1 MPATPEKTAL
11 KLGYIALTDA
21 APLLV
26 AGAKGFFARHGLSV
40 ELSQEPSWANIRDK
54 VCFGALDGAHMLAGI
69 PIACSLGI
77 GPIRQDM
84 LTGFGFG
91 LNGNA
96 ITLSH
101 AVCDE
106 IGGFA
111 GPVLDPSVLRPVIER
126 RRAAGAPPL
135 TLAHVYEF
143 SNHNYQLRYWLAAGG
158 IDPERDVRLCVIPPV
173 QMVASLEQGEIDGFC
188 VGEPWNSLAVRAGL
202 GCVATT
208 GYAIWHNAAEKVL
221 GVTREWAERHPNTHL
236 ALIRA
241 LIEAAQWLDVPAH
254 IEEAETIVRA
264 ALRLPSAP
272 PLLGG
277 SGGPVAP
284 PVFERYAANFP
295 WCSQAAFI
303 LLQMLRWGQ
312 ITRPIDL
319 RETAAT
325 VFQPRWFREAAA
337 LLGVSAPADD
347 WKPEGSHDGEWTVP
361 GTLGPIVLGPDRLL
375 DGRLFDPAD
384 PLTFLR
390 GDAIAQR
397 RVSDAE
403 LAALNGAD

>member
-1 MPATPEKTAL
+1 MPDPLEKRAL

-26 AGAKGFFARHGLSV
+26 AAAKGCFARHGLSV

-69 PIACSLGI
+69 PIACSLGL

-96 ITLSH
+96 VTLSH

-106 IGGFA
+106 IGGWD
-111 GPVLDPSVLRPVIER
+111 GPSLDAARLRPVIER
-126 RRAAGAPPL
+126 RRALGAPPL

-158 IDPERDVRLCVIPPV
+158 IDPVRDVRLCVIPPV

-208 GYAIWHNAAEKVL
+208 GYAIWNNAVEKVL
-221 GVTREWAERHPNTHL
+221 GVTREWAERHPATHL

-241 LIEAAQWLDVPAH
+241 LIEATLWLDDPANL
-254 IEEAETIVRA
+254 EEAETLLRTALQLDA
-264 ALRLPSAP
+264 AG
-272 PLLGG
+272 PLLRAQGW
-277 SGGPVAP
+277 SVLP
-284 PVFERYAANFP
+284 PVFGHYAASFP
-295 WCSQAAFI
+295 WSSEAEFI
-303 LLQMLRWGQ
+303 LVQMLRWGQ
-312 ITRPIDL
+312 ITRPLAL
-319 RETAAT
+319 RETAAAI
-325 VFQPRWFREAAA
+325 FQPRWFRNAAAA
-337 LLGVSAPADD
+337 LDFSAPLADS
-347 WKPEGSHDGEWTVP
+347 KTKGEHSGEWSLP
-361 GTLGPIVLGPDRLL
+361 GTRGPIVMGADRLL
-375 DGRLFDPAD
+375 DGRIFDPGDA
-384 PLTFLR
+384 LAFLR
-390 GDAIAQR
+390 ADTIAHR
-397 RVSDAE
+397 RVEDAALAE
-403 LAALNGAD
+403 LNRVG